1 LEVSTV
7 QRVVC
12 AGLLAAFCGFAADVL
27 TGFQT
32 SRIKSAHG
40 AVSQVEFATPLIE
53 LEADVLAHHM
63 PHAMMHFRFAEPVWV
78 VAYETEILD
87 AQGKTPL
94 ENHLC
99 HTFFGDQRVMQS
111 ESQEI
116 RGLYSDAFTPA
127 MKLPDGFGVHMAA
140 EETLH
145 WMPMFNNR
153 GPDPFRVR
161 MKVRLTVIRDKD
173 VTQPLRPLYSTL
185 RSVQVPHL
193 YFVKPGRDERGADF
207 KLPYEARIHFMG
219 THIHPYGVSV
229 ELTDVTRGKR
239 IWLGARQANDSGRME
254 TFSSAE
260 GYLVPAGS
268 ALRVS
273 AIYDNPTKAPV
284 DAMAGIYLLY
294 SR

>member
-1 LEVSTV
+1 M
-7 QRVVC
+7 QRVLI
-12 AGLLAAFCGFAADVL
+12 AGFLAASGTLAADLL
-27 TGFQT
+27 TGFVPSQ
-32 SRIKSAHG
+32 IKSG
-40 AVSQVEFATPLIE
+40 YGTVSQVEFATPLIE

-63 PHAMMHFRFAEPVWV
+63 PRAMMNFRFAEPVWV

-87 AQGKTPL
+87 AQGKTPR

-116 RGLYSDAFTPA
+116 RGLYSDAFTPE

-153 GPDPFRVR
+153 GPEPFRVR
-161 MKVRLTVIRDKD
+161 MKVRLSVIRDED
-173 VTQPLRPLYSTL
+173 VTKPLRPLYSTL
-185 RSVQVPHL
+185 RSVQVPHI

-207 KLPYEARIHFMG
+207 KLPHEARIHFMG
-219 THIHPYGVSV
+219 THLHPHGVSV
-229 ELTDVTRGKR
+229 ELTDVAKRKR
-239 IWLGARQANDSGRME
+239 IWLGARQANGSGHME

-273 AIYDNPTKAPV
+273 AIYDNTTKAPV